1 MNADPSFPW
10 SSGPTPVSA
19 GAPQTSD
26 RNPAPRAEAP
36 ARILVVDDDPDVRNV
51 LGTALQLF
59 NYQVDTAGDG
69 ALAWEALCANSYA
82 LVITDHMMPRLTGL
96 ELLRRLRTVHLDL
109 PCILI
114 SGDLPAVEA
123 DLAPLLCPG
132 RAVDKPVRLENLIAM
147 VRSLLAA
154 HPIQRAPA
162 PAESGRLMLC
172 PA

>member
-1 MNADPSFPW
+1 MNADSSFSW
-10 SSGPTPVSA
+10 TSGPTSSTP
-19 GAPQTSD
+19 APQSGA
-26 RNPAPRAEAP
+26 RNPDLCGKAP

-51 LGTALQLF
+51 LGSALQLF
-59 NYQVDTAGDG
+59 NYQVDTAEDG
-69 ALAWEALCANSYA
+69 AAAWESLCASSYA

-96 ELLRRLRTVHLDL
+96 ELLRRLRTVRPDV

-123 DLAPLLCPG
+123 DLAPVLCPG
-132 RAVDKPVRLENLIAM
+132 RAVDKPVRLEALIAM

-154 HPIQRAPA
+154 HPVKRASA
-162 PAESGRLMLC
+162 QSGNGHLTLC